1 MNRNQSAALVILL
14 FLFVSSVG
22 SILFSFT
29 FSYPQAVT
37 TPKSSLFYDTSFWN
51 LSAAIS
57 DPLDVRRI
65 SSGIET
71 ISAGT
76 GGVPVNITRF
86 TFYSETY
93 NGVDIRINSYLL
105 KQANMTAPAPAL
117 LLLHGYGSNVMQF
130 MTIIRAVAAAGYVVM
145 GIDAPGSGE
154 STNYPELNPYTLFN
168 VTGGPQ
174 SAYLYHAVWSAARA
188 VTYLQTLPY
197 INATIV
203 GGASMGGMETMI
215 LSAIDSRVDG
225 SIPMISSG
233 NLYESIRE
241 GSLMN
246 SLIDPQ
252 YTDDTEQMDFM
263 QRWFDPIAY
272 ARKLT
277 KPTFMIFGTD
287 DPFFVLSSI
296 IQTVDVITAPLTLSI
311 RPNYDHTVDSGWSDV
326 IIRWL
331 DTEYEG
337 HPSYPV
343 VQKVEQ
349 QETLSLLGWG
359 LQIHAEVSDGSPLYV
374 CWRTSFPGAPW
385 QITPM
390 VAASEGYDVSII
402 PAQLGK
408 VTYYVCS
415 MDSNGI
421 LMCSHILTGQAGSIL
436 FPLLAL
442 QSIIG
447 VAILSKR
454 TGWKPTKK
462 HLVREI
468 PILTG
473 TLMISA
479 GFVLPFYGIA
489 GRTDISLMDFLEVHG
504 LVMGLS
510 SWFLATAMFIVYY
523 IIASS
528 AVRHNLEFRKI
539 VVVWLPMLILVTVAY
554 IFFAGVFAISGGLA
568 LLYTGIGAYLLLF
581 AVPVM
586 LILESFV
593 NKVSPYTKII
603 LKVLESPPA

>member
-1 MNRNQSAALVILL
+1 MNRNQSAALVILM

-37 TPKSSLFYDTSFWN
+37 KPKSSLFYDTSFWN

-57 DPLDVRRI
+57 DPLDVRHI
-65 SSGIET
+65 S
-71 ISAGT
+71 
-76 GGVPVNITRF
+76 GGVETVSAEAGDVQLNITRF
-86 TFYSETY
+86 TYYSETY

-105 KQANMTAPAPAL
+105 KQANMTAQAPAL
-117 LLLHGYGSNVMQF
+117 LLLHGYGSDVMQF
-130 MTIIRAVAAAGYVVM
+130 MDIMRAVAAAGYVVM

-233 NLYESIRE
+233 SLYESLME

-246 SLIDPQ
+246 SLIHPQ
-252 YTDDTEQMDFM
+252 YTDDTEQMDFL

-272 ARKLT
+272 ARELT

-296 IQTVDVITAPLTLSI
+296 IQTIDVVTAPLTLSI

-331 DTEYEG
+331 DTQYKG

-343 VQKVEQ
+343 VEKVEQ
-349 QETLSLLGWG
+349 QETLSLLGWS
-359 LQIHAEVSDGSPLYV
+359 LQIHAEVSDNSPLYV

-385 QITPM
+385 EITPM
-390 VAASEGYDVSII
+390 VTANEGYDVNLI
-402 PAQLGK
+402 PTQLGK
-408 VTYYVCS
+408 VTYYICS

-421 LMCSHILTGQAGSIL
+421 LMCSHIMTGQAGSIL
-436 FPLLAL
+436 FPLVAF
-442 QSIIG
+442 QSVIG
-447 VAILSKR
+447 VAVLSRR

-479 GFVLPFYGIA
+479 GLVLPFYGIS
-489 GRTDISLMDFLEVHG
+489 GRTEISLMDFLEVQG
-504 LVMGLS
+504 QTMGLS

-523 IIASS
+523 IIASA
-528 AVRHNLEFRKI
+528 AVRHTLEFRKI
-539 VVVWLPMLILVTVAY
+539 VIVWLPMLILVTVAY

-593 NKVSPYTKII
+593 NKVSLYTKTI

>member
-1 MNRNQSAALVILL
+1 MNRNESAALVLL
-14 FLFVSSVG
+14 IFLFVGSTS

-29 FSYPQAVT
+29 FSYPEAVT
-37 TPKSSLFYDTSFWN
+37 KPKSSLFYDTSFWN
-51 LSAAIS
+51 LSAAIN
-57 DPLDVRRI
+57 DPLNIRYI
-65 SSGIET
+65 SSDVET
-71 ISAGT
+71 VSADAGD
-76 GGVPVNITRF
+76 VQVNITRF
-86 TFYSETY
+86 TYYSETY
-93 NGVDIRINSYLL
+93 NGVDVRINSYLL
-105 KQANMTAPAPAL
+105 RQAELTASEPAL
-117 LLLHGYGSNVMQF
+117 LLLHGYGSDVMQF
-130 MTIIRAVAAAGYVVM
+130 MSIMRAVAAAGYVVM
-145 GIDAPGSGE
+145 GIDAPGSGN
-154 STNYPELNPYTLFN
+154 STDYPELNPYTLFN

-188 VTYLQTLPY
+188 VTYLETLPY

-215 LSAIDSRVDG
+215 LSAIDDRVDG

-233 NLYESIRE
+233 SLYESLME
-241 GSLMN
+241 GSLLN

-252 YTDDTEQMDFM
+252 YTDDTEQMDFL

-272 ARKLT
+272 ARQFT

-311 RPNYDHTVDSGWSDV
+311 QPNYDHTVDNAWSDV
-326 IIRWL
+326 MVRWL
-331 DTEYEG
+331 DTLFKG
-337 HPSYPV
+337 HTSYPIIHD
-343 VQKVEQ
+343 VQQ
-349 QETLSLLGWG
+349 QETLSLLGWS
-359 LQIHAEVSDGSPLYV
+359 LQVHAEVSDGSPLYV

-385 QITPM
+385 ELAPM
-390 VAASEGYDVSII
+390 VALNNGYDLDII
-402 PAQLGK
+402 PAQIGK

-415 MDSNGI
+415 MDSTGI
-421 LMCSHILTGQAGSIL
+421 LMCSHIRTGQAGSIL
-436 FPLLAL
+436 FPLVAF
-442 QSIIG
+442 QSVIG
-447 VAILSKR
+447 VAVLSKR
-454 TGWKPTKK
+454 TGWKPTKE
-462 HLVREI
+462 HLIREI
-468 PILTG
+468 PVLTG

-479 GFVLPFYGIA
+479 GLVLPFYGIS

-523 IIASS
+523 IIASA
-528 AVRHNLEFRKI
+528 AVRHNIEFRKI
-539 VVVWLPMLILVTVAY
+539 VIVWLPMLILVTVAY

-581 AVPVM
+581 AIPVM

-603 LKVLESPPA
+603 LKVLESPPS